1 MHSRRAAAGLM
12 DIPGVYEVL
21 HMNYYDSMQE
31 LIGNTPLVKINNI
44 ELHENVNIF
53 ANL

>member
-31 LIGNTPLVKINNI
+31 LIGCVI
-44 ELHENVNIF
+44 VF
-53 ANL
+53 AAVIIAQIV